1 MDLKMLNITGLS
13 EIIDILKFREK
24 YLIKLKHNDTD
35 DNLYAWK
42 QGVNL
47 SDLNDIMQEDL
58 GFPRIQDQEHQPQHS
73 PESCDSCKMGETLKQ
88 VRSDSNKSR
97 FKKTGTQLKLKEDLQ
112 IAYQD
117 YDPKRNAVNQ
127 SMEEDDSYIESDSD

>member
-58 GFPRIQDQEHQPQHS
+58 GFPMI
-73 PESCDSCKMGETLKQ
+73 
-88 VRSDSNKSR
+88 
-97 FKKTGTQLKLKEDLQ
+97 
-112 IAYQD
+112 
-117 YDPKRNAVNQ
+117 
-127 SMEEDDSYIESDSD
+127 